1 MSSMASVVGV
11 LTPELY
17 GQGGWVIGDLHE
29 DPSSRRMCNQCDA
42 VVVSVDYR
50 LAPETRFPGAAE
62 DCYVRSQRPLSLLRL
77 CWS

>member
-1 MSSMASVVGV
+1 
-11 LTPELY
+11 
-17 GQGGWVIGDLHE
+17 
-29 DPSSRRMCNQCDA
+29 MCNQCDA

-62 DCYVRSQRPLSLLRL
+62 DCYVRTQRFLSLLRL